1 MRATSALAL
10 LFVITGTGAAVH
22 AADAEYAAGPLYGG
36 GSSPGGVV
44 TCRIYNF
51 TTETVRLEARQ
62 ITDSAQTTKNVFD
75 FDDCPKNLKLRSTG
89 NCAFGLNIPGKLAY
103 SCRVFV
109 SGKDPRI
116 SGTLET
122 QKNQQILTVVPLSPM
137 K

>member
-1 MRATSALAL
+1 MRVHSALAAFTMIVGL
-10 LFVITGTGAAVH
+10 GGAAQ
-22 AADAEYAAGPLYGG
+22 AADGQYAAGPLYGG

-51 TTETVRLEARQ
+51 TTEIVDITVKQ
-62 ITDSAQTTKNVFD
+62 ITDNLNVTQISFD
-75 FDDCPKNLKLRSTG
+75 FDNCPTNNKLGSTR
-89 NCAFGLNIPGKLAY
+89 NCSFGINIPGKLAY

-122 QKNQQILTVVPLSPM
+122 QKNQVVLTVVPLSPM